1 LRYHTLISICQ
12 KAIKKGER
20 AIAKKITISIL
31 PEKASREFDEGTLL
45 IDALADMGLALRTPC
60 GGKGHCG
67 KCGVYVTGRLSAPA
81 PVEERF
87 IARHPKMRLACQ
99 AAALGDV
106 EVRHEARSGAPHRSL
121 PGVDPYMEYGL
132 AVDIGTTTMQTS
144 LVELGG
150 TRSFTLDAFLNPH
163 RRYGHDV
170 IGRLSA
176 SGEPAVYARLVSMLR
191 EAVRGS
197 LEESCRAIG
206 LPAGA
211 VRRIVFSGNTTML
224 YFLFG
229 LDVGP
234 IGVFPY
240 TAKRVDFDGFSAGE
254 LGLSGFPNARVTALP
269 AASAFLGADLVG
281 GLALTDTLGF
291 SAHSFFIDIGTNGE
305 MFVRNGSGKIFAASC
320 AMGPAL
326 EGMNIS
332 YGMTADEGAIN
343 HLHVEGGAVRYAVI
357 GGDTPQGICG
367 TGIIDALA
375 ILLDENLL
383 KKDGAFVAPGDVQ
396 SRLFPDGITMQDG
409 QKQIRLCGDIVIS
422 QKDVRSIQ
430 LAKGASLS
438 ASHILL
444 REAGCD
450 PLEILHVF
458 IAGAFGEN
466 LDIENFKKLKFISDF
481 KNAEYR
487 FLGNSSLQAAA
498 RACGSDEFM
507 ARSRALRDSLSIIE
521 LSAHPDFNDEFVR
534 CLDF

>member
-1 LRYHTLISICQ
+1 M
-12 KAIKKGER
+12 GV
-20 AIAKKITISIL
+20 
-31 PEKASREFDEGTLL
+31 
-45 IDALADMGLALRTPC
+45 ALHTPC

-67 KCGVYVTGRLSAPA
+67 KCGVHAGGMLSAPT
-81 PVEERF
+81 PVEERY
-87 IARHPKMRLACQ
+87 IARQPRMRLACQ

-106 EVRHEARSGAPHRSL
+106 EVRLEARSGARQGSL
-121 PGVDPYMEYGL
+121 PHIDSRSEYGL
-132 AVDIGTTTMQTS
+132 AIDIGTTTIQIS
-144 LVELGG
+144 LVEPGR
-150 TRSFTLDAFLNPH
+150 TFPLDSFLNPQ

-170 IGRLSA
+170 IGRISA
-176 SGEPAVYARLVSMLR
+176 SGDPAVHARLVAMLR
-191 EAVRGS
+191 EAIRGS

-206 LPAGA
+206 LSSGA
-211 VRRIVFSGNTTML
+211 VRRIVFSGNTTMMH
-224 YFLFG
+224 FLFG
-229 LDVGP
+229 LDVRP

-240 TAKRVDFDGFSAGE
+240 TAERVDFEGFSAGK
-254 LGLSGFPNARVTALP
+254 LGLGGFPNASVTALP

-281 GLALTDTLGF
+281 GLALTDAMGF

-305 MFVRNGSGKIFAASC
+305 MFVRNGSGGVFAASC

-343 HLHVEGGAVRYAVI
+343 HLRAGDGSLHCDVI
-357 GGDTPQGICG
+357 GGDTPRGICG

-396 SRLFPDGITMQDG
+396 SRLFPDGITTQDG

-422 QKDVRSIQ
+422 QRDVRSIQ

-438 ASHILL
+438 ASRILL
-444 REAGCD
+444 LEAGCD
-450 PLEILHVF
+450 PLEIRRVF

-498 RACGSDEFM
+498 RACGSEEFM
-507 ARSRALRDSLSIIE
+507 ARARTLRDALSIIE

>member
-1 LRYHTLISICQ
+1 
-12 KAIKKGER
+12 
-20 AIAKKITISIL
+20 
-31 PEKASREFDEGTLL
+31 
-45 IDALADMGLALRTPC
+45 MGVALRTPC

-67 KCGVYVTGRLSAPA
+67 KCGVHVAGKLSAPT

-87 IARHPKMRLACQ
+87 MLRHPQMRLACQ

-106 EVRHEARSGAPHRSL
+106 EVRHEARSGALHRLL
-121 PGVDPYMEYGL
+121 PGIDPHLEYGL
-132 AVDIGTTTMQTS
+132 AVDIGTTTIQTS

-150 TRSFTLDAFLNPH
+150 ARSFNLDSFLNPQ

-170 IGRLSA
+170 IGRISA
-176 SGEPAVYARLVSMLR
+176 SNEPAVFERLLAMLR
-191 EAVRGS
+191 EAIRGS

-206 LPAGA
+206 LSSGA
-211 VRRIVFSGNTTML
+211 VRRIVFSGNTTMMH
-224 YFLFG
+224 FLFG
-229 LDVGP
+229 LDVRP

-240 TAKRVDFDGFSAGE
+240 TAERVDFEGFSAGE
-254 LGLSGFPNARVTALP
+254 LGLDEFPNAQVMALP

-281 GLALTDTLGF
+281 GLALTDAMGF

-305 MFVRNGSGKIFAASC
+305 MFVRNGSGGIFAASC

-343 HLHVEGGAVRYAVI
+343 HLRAGDGLLHCAVI
-357 GGDTPQGICG
+357 GGGTPRGICG

-375 ILLDENLL
+375 LFLDENLL
-383 KKDGAFVAPGDVQ
+383 KKDGAFVATGDVQ
-396 SRLFPDGITMQDG
+396 SSLFPDGIKMQDG
-409 QKQIRLCGDIVIS
+409 QKQIRLCEDIVIS
-422 QKDVRSIQ
+422 QRDVRSIQ

-438 ASHILL
+438 ASRILL
-444 REAGCD
+444 LEAGCD
-450 PLEILHVF
+450 PLEIRHVF

-466 LDIENFKKLKFISDF
+466 LDIENFKKLKFIPEF
-481 KNAEYR
+481 NNAEYR

-498 RACGSDEFM
+498 RACGSEEFM
-507 ARSRALRDSLSIIE
+507 ARARTLRDAISIIE